1 MEVMR
6 WVEKVKVRDIE
17 MQSIRRAVNRP
28 EIGREGKNR

>member
-17 MQSIRRAVNRP
+17 MQLIGRAVNRP
-28 EIGREGKNR
+28 EMGREGKNW